1 MNNAGYQIKTVARL
15 TGIPKN
21 TLIAWERR
29 YELVTPTRLKNGYR
43 VYTANDLLVI
53 NRVKGLLE
61 QGFKI
66 SEAAVLVLNDQKPGQ
81 SDAPANDELE
91 KSRETVTLQADLL
104 EAIGDYDLDQMDAVF
119 EKASSLSIE
128 RLIDD
133 IVIPVSVKVG
143 ENWATGKFNIAQEHF
158 SSSFMKERLFSLF
171 KQMKNEVDDS
181 KKSILLA
188 CITGERHEIGLL
200 SLGIKFRAK
209 GHPVLYLGSDMPAS
223 EVADAAIYKKVNSIG
238 LSVVNPVSLL
248 DVLHYVERLRGMLP
262 NDVKIFLGGNGT
274 KEWKQSQFNSVD
286 AQLGGSIEALI
297 ESLG

>member
-66 SEAAVLVLNDQKPGQ
+66 SEAAVLVLNDDKAGQ
-81 SDAPANDELE
+81 SAVSANDELE
-91 KSRETVTLQADLL
+91 KTRETVTLQADLL
-104 EAIGDYDLDQMDAVF
+104 EAIGNYDLDQMDAVF
-119 EKASSLSIE
+119 ERASALPIE

-143 ENWATGKFNIAQEHF
+143 EKLGGKFNIA
-158 SSSFMKERLFSLF
+158 
-171 KQMKNEVDDS
+171 
-181 KKSILLA
+181 KSISP
-188 CITGERHEIGLL
+188 R
-200 SLGIKFRAK
+200 
-209 GHPVLYLGSDMPAS
+209 VL
-223 EVADAAIYKKVNSIG
+223 
-238 LSVVNPVSLL
+238 
-248 DVLHYVERLRGMLP
+248 
-262 NDVKIFLGGNGT
+262 
-274 KEWKQSQFNSVD
+274 
-286 AQLGGSIEALI
+286 
-297 ESLG
+297 